1 MWCFKMNNNLLSS
14 QGLKVLVCV
23 TLLGTSS
30 LFGFGTSKSSQK
42 RDEQRICTVRLFTTN
57 SIQNAEKEISSF
69 SVKLQDEI
77 EIFTIKNSNMVVAQ
91 TGRNKSCSA
100 LKPLLHAYRSSSFK
114 DAYFIHYNPKKT
126 SLIPVITTSVE
137 DENLKAA
144 SVEELVN
151 SPEMS
156 MENDESNEMVDLLNS
171 LKYRGTVGAVFNSYS
186 TDKTDDTLALEGNSD
201 ISKRFDWGVV
211 SSNIAFLY
219 DFSDE
224 RRRYLIL
231 NELYAKY
238 YMDDSILQVGR
249 SINTWGLLE
258 GYSMSDVFN
267 TKNYLSDSFD
277 TSNKYGAFN
286 VEYTTL
292 FDDDKFSLI
301 VKAEEVKQPYPATD
315 NVYNFYNYNDVL
327 ETEQS
332 EYRPTT
338 YLKYSGVSGD
348 TLQSEYTLILQN
360 GYDNKRDIVIS
371 TTSGEVTQ
379 VAYLVNKAVAYVSVT
394 YGDVIY
400 KFEAAYADVLD
411 YSNVSDYLHY
421 GLGLEYVPAVTIG
434 GAELRVLSEYY
445 QYQYFEDGKNENMD
459 LSEMFQND
467 VFVGVQS
474 SFGDA
479 GSSEI
484 KGGVLYDLEN
494 REQTYALSFGTRM
507 KESYR
512 LSMEWKVFVPGDDS
526 NTAIGR
532 MGQFNQATFRA
543 NYFF

>member
-360 GYDNKRDIVIS
+360 GYDNKRDIGVS

-512 LSMEWKVFVPGDDS
+512 LSMEWKVFVPGDDAT
-526 NTAIGR
+526 TAIGR